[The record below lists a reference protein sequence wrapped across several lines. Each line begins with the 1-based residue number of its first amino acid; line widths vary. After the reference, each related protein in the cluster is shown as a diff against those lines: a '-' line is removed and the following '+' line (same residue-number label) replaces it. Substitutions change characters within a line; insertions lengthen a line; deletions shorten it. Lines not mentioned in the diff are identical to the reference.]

1 VPRTSTAVA
10 APQPLQLWQPGVPAV
25 RGLEPA
31 PQEPG
36 RRAPSPALPL
46 GQHDTGVV
54 TAGAESRRWVP
65 SRESAPPRG
74 DPVVQG
80 LSSRR
85 VRRRAGLRRRLPG
98 PRAVCPAPPVS
109 VGAVGQPPGG
119 HLSAF
124 GTSGWFTRPSATAYD
139 ERMRCLWSGPV
150 APERFVG
157 GGSSSHNALCW
168 PCDFLP
174 SPPP

>member
-1 VPRTSTAVA
+1 MFRKPVC
-10 APQPLQLWQPGVPAV
+10 
-25 RGLEPA
+25 PA
-31 PQEPG
+31 PPKQCTTEATKQT
-36 RRAPSPALPL
+36 RRGVSFPPA
-46 GQHDTGVV
+46 TETRSCVAGVV

-150 APERFVG
+150 APERFLG